1 VSGELALAV
10 TLILLALAVAA
21 GALILR
27 QVLIS
32 RRGGVVECALRRN
45 PSAPWRHGLAEY
57 QRGQLSWYRSLSFR
71 LRPGV
76 VFDRAELR
84 ILRTR
89 PPTPAEKVQ
98 LGPGV
103 IIAECAS
110 VTAPPAGP
118 APADAAPAGQRSV
131 ELAMTEA
138 ALTGLLA
145 WLESSPEFYL
155 RAC

>member
-1 VSGELALAV
+1 VSDELAFAV
-10 TLILLALAVAA
+10 TLILVALAVAA
-21 GALILR
+21 GTLILR

-32 RRGGVVECALRRN
+32 RRGGVVECALRRS
-45 PSAPWRHGLAEY
+45 PGAPWRHGLAEY

-89 PPTPAEKVQ
+89 TSTAAEAAS

-103 IIAECAS
+103 IIAECCTSSAN
-110 VTAPPAGP
+110 AAAG
-118 APADAAPAGQRSV
+118 GQRTI
-131 ELAMTEA
+131 ELAMAEA
-138 ALTGLLA
+138 AFTGLLA
-145 WLESSPEFYL
+145 WLESSPEFRS
-155 RAC
+155 RAG

>member
-10 TLILLALAVAA
+10 TLILVALALAA
-21 GALILR
+21 GTLILR

-32 RRGGVVECALRRN
+32 RRGGVVECALRRS
-45 PSAPWRHGLAEY
+45 PAAPWRHGLAEY

-84 ILRTR
+84 ILGTRTS
-89 PPTPAEKVQ
+89 TTAEAAS

-103 IIAECAS
+103 IVAECRTSSAQ
-110 VTAPPAGP
+110 AGTG
-118 APADAAPAGQRSV
+118 GQRTI
-131 ELAMTEA
+131 ELAMAEA
-138 ALTGLLA
+138 AFTGLLA
-145 WLESSPEFYL
+145 WLESSPEFRT
-155 RAC
+155 RAS

>member
-10 TLILLALAVAA
+10 TLILVALALAA
-21 GALILR
+21 GTLILR

-32 RRGGVVECALRRN
+32 RRGGVVECALRRS
-45 PSAPWRHGLAEY
+45 PAAPWRHGLAEY

-84 ILRTR
+84 ILGTRTS
-89 PPTPAEKVQ
+89 TIAEAAS

-103 IIAECAS
+103 IIAECSTSSAQ
-110 VTAPPAGP
+110 AAAG
-118 APADAAPAGQRSV
+118 GQRTI
-131 ELAMTEA
+131 ELAMAEA
-138 ALTGLLA
+138 AFTGLLA
-145 WLESSPEFYL
+145 WLESSPEFRT
-155 RAC
+155 RAG

>member
-10 TLILLALAVAA
+10 TLILVALALAA
-21 GALILR
+21 GTLILR

-32 RRGGVVECALRRN
+32 RRGGVVECALRRS
-45 PSAPWRHGLAEY
+45 PAAPWRHGLAEY

-84 ILRTR
+84 ILGTRTS
-89 PPTPAEKVQ
+89 TIAEAAS

-103 IIAECAS
+103 IIAECSTSSAQ
-110 VTAPPAGP
+110 AAAG
-118 APADAAPAGQRSV
+118 GRRTI
-131 ELAMTEA
+131 ELAMAEA
-138 ALTGLLA
+138 AFTGLLA
-145 WLESSPEFYL
+145 WLESSPEFRT
-155 RAC
+155 RAS

>member
-1 VSGELALAV
+1 VSGELGLAV
-10 TLILLALAVAA
+10 TLILVALAAAA

-27 QVLIS
+27 QALIS
-32 RRGGVVECALRRN
+32 RRGGVVECALRRS
-45 PSAPWRHGLAEY
+45 PAAPWRHGLAEY
-57 QRGQLSWYRSLSFR
+57 ERGQLSWYRSLSFR

-89 PPTPAEKVQ
+89 PPTAAETAS

-110 VTAPPAGP
+110 LAGP
-118 APADAAPAGQRSV
+118 AAGAAPAGQRPV
-131 ELAMTEA
+131 ELAMTDA

-145 WLESSPEFYL
+145 WLESSPQFHL

>member
-1 VSGELALAV
+1 MSGALALAI
-10 TLILLALAVAA
+10 TLVLLAVAVA
-21 GALILR
+21 ASTLILR

-32 RRGGVVECALRRN
+32 RRGGVVVCALRRS

-71 LRPGV
+71 LRPNV

-84 ILRTR
+84 IVRSR
-89 PPTPAEKVQ
+89 PPTPAETVR
-98 LGPGV
+98 LGPGA

-110 VTAPPAGP
+110 AAVPAAG
-118 APADAAPAGQRSV
+118 AAPAVQRPV

-145 WLESSPEFYL
+145 WLESSPQFHL
-155 RAC
+155 RAW

>member
-10 TLILLALAVAA
+10 TLVLLALAIAA
-21 GALILR
+21 GALIFR

-32 RRGGVVECALRRN
+32 RRGGVVECALRRSR
-45 PSAPWRHGLAEY
+45 SAPWRHGLAEY
-57 QRGQLSWYRSLSFR
+57 QRGQLNWYRSLSVR

-89 PPTPAEKVQ
+89 PPTPAETVR
-98 LGPGV
+98 LGPV

-110 VTAPPAGP
+110 VAGP
-118 APADAAPAGQRSV
+118 SAGAAPANRGPF

-145 WLESSPEFYL
+145 WLESSPEFHL

>member
-1 VSGELALAV
+1 VSGELAVAI
-10 TLILLALAVAA
+10 TLILVALAVAA
-21 GALILR
+21 GGLILR

-32 RRGGVVECALRRN
+32 RRGGVVECALRRS
-45 PSAPWRHGLAEY
+45 PAASWRHGLAEY

-89 PPTPAEKVQ
+89 PPTTAEAAS
-98 LGPGV
+98 LGPGAF
-103 IIAECAS
+103 IAECCTS
-110 VTAPPAGP
+110 PAR
-118 APADAAPAGQRSV
+118 AATGGQRTV
-131 ELAMTEA
+131 ELAMAEA

-145 WLESSPEFYL
+145 WLESSPEFHL
-155 RAC
+155 RAS

>member
-1 VSGELALAV
+1 MSTELAVAV
-10 TLILLALAVAA
+10 TLILVALAVAA

-32 RRGGVVECALRRN
+32 RRGGVVECALRRS
-45 PSAPWRHGLAEY
+45 PGAAWRHGLAEY
-57 QRGQLSWYRSLSFR
+57 QRDQLSWYRSLSFR

-89 PPTPAEKVQ
+89 TSTTAEAAS

-103 IIAECAS
+103 IVAECCTSSAR
-110 VTAPPAGP
+110 APT
-118 APADAAPAGQRSV
+118 AGQRTI
-131 ELAMTEA
+131 ELAMAEA
-138 ALTGLLA
+138 AFTGLLA
-145 WLESSPEFYL
+145 WLESSPEFHS
-155 RAC
+155 RAG